1 MTKYQAV
8 FFDLDGTLLP
18 MEGEVFI
25 KRYFEV
31 LPQFLAAEGFEGPR
45 PIVAAVNEGTKAMFK
60 PHEELNADAFWH
72 VFEKTCGLSRAVFE
86 PVMERFYA
94 SDLYNSIGR
103 DVERFEDGL
112 AALRILREKGYPL
125 YLTTLPVFPQQA
137 VEARLAWSGIEPER
151 FGFITTYDECRAV
164 KPSLDYYRQCIE
176 RAGIDDP
183 SQVLMVGNNTS
194 DDLAI
199 LDLGCDAYLVT
210 DFMINDN
217 GYDLARVKHG
227 TFKEFCAFARELPA
241 FAESVS

>member
-31 LPQFLAAEGFEGPR
+31 LPRFLAAEGFEDPGT
-45 PIVAAVNEGTKAMFK
+45 IVIAVNEGTKAMFK
-60 PHEELNADAFWH
+60 PHEELNADAFWL
-72 VFEKTCGLSRAVFE
+72 VFEKTCGLSRSEFE

-94 SDLYNSIGR
+94 SELYNSIGR

-125 YLTTLPVFPQQA
+125 YLTTLPVFPLQA
-137 VEARLAWSGIEPER
+137 VEARLAWSGIDPSC
-151 FGFITTYDECRAV
+151 FGFITTYDECSAV
-164 KPSLDYYRQCIE
+164 KPSLDYYRQCID
-176 RAGIDDP
+176 RAGVDDP

-194 DDLAI
+194 DDFAI

-210 DFMINDN
+210 DFMINEN
-217 GYDLARVKHG
+217 GYNIDSVRHG
-227 TFKEFCAFARELPA
+227 TFKEFCDFAAALPD
-241 FAESVS
+241 FE

>member
-31 LPQFLAAEGFEGPR
+31 LPQFLVTEGFDDPR
-45 PIVAAVNEGTKAMFK
+45 GIVAAVNEGVRAMFK
-60 PHEELNADAFWH
+60 PHEELNADVFWR
-72 VFEKTCGLSRAVFE
+72 VFEETCGLSRDGFE
-86 PVMERFYA
+86 PVMERFYT

-137 VEARLAWSGIEPER
+137 VEGRLAWSGIDPAL
-151 FGFITTYDECRAV
+151 FGYITTYDECFAV
-164 KPSLDYYRQCIE
+164 KPSLDYYRQCMK

-199 LDLGCDAYLVT
+199 LELGCDAYLVT
-210 DFMINDN
+210 DFMINEND
-217 GYDLARVKHG
+217 YDIDSVKHG
-227 TFKEFCAFARELPA
+227 TFKEFCAFADELPV
-241 FAESVS
+241 FE

>member
-31 LPQFLAAEGFEGPR
+31 LPQFLVAEGFDDPR
-45 PIVAAVNEGTKAMFK
+45 GIVAAVNEGTKAMFK
-60 PHEELNADAFWH
+60 PHEELNSEAFWR
-72 VFEKTCGLSRAVFE
+72 VFKETCGFSRSEFE

-94 SDLYNSIGR
+94 SEFYSSIGR

-112 AALRILREKGYPL
+112 AALKILREKGYPL
-125 YLTTLPVFPQQA
+125 YLTTLPVFPKQA
-137 VEARLAWSGIEPER
+137 VEARLAWSGIDSGF
-151 FGFITTYDECRAV
+151 FGFITTYDECCAV
-164 KPSLDYYRQCIE
+164 KPSLDYYRQCME
-176 RAGIDDP
+176 RAGVEDP

-199 LDLGCDAYLVT
+199 LELGCDAYLVT
-210 DFMINDN
+210 DFMINEND
-217 GYDLARVKHG
+217 YDLNRVKHG
-227 TFKEFCAFARELPA
+227 TFKDFCTFAEELPA
-241 FAESVS
+241 FE